1 MLLSGYCYVC
11 CFFFFKQK
19 TAYELR
25 ISDWSSDVCSSD
37 LVMMPNSVS
46 MPTIFGT
53 AIGSDRGMGSETGVG
68 SASEQPAAFRGSK
81 RPHGREAEV
90 AGHRYWPVATRSMD
104 RPPCRSS
111 ASGSFWMS
119 VRT

>member
-1 MLLSGYCYVC
+1 MSTDDAVIG
-11 CFFFFKQK
+11 FDSPPP
-19 TAYELR
+19 R
-25 ISDWSSDVCSSD
+25 
-37 LVMMPNSVS
+37 VMMPNSVS

-90 AGHRYWPVATRSMD
+90 AGHRYWPVARSEE
-104 RPPCRSS
+104 RRVGKEGVSTCRSR
-111 ASGSFWMS
+111 GSPYH
-119 VRT
+119 

>member
-1 MLLSGYCYVC
+1 MSTDDAVIG
-11 CFFFFKQK
+11 FDSPPP
-19 TAYELR
+19 R
-25 ISDWSSDVCSSD
+25 
-37 LVMMPNSVS
+37 VMMPNSVS

-111 ASGSFWMS
+111 DRKSTRLNSS
-119 VRT
+119 H